1 MIRLNFTDSENLST
15 PRPKYSCS
23 YFCFRHSQ
31 ATGEVNNSEWLFLI
45 YMVIYGYIS
54 LVAMLLDAIVNLIIQ
69 SAFIYDGVI
78 FFHVFHFSKQFV

>member
-15 PRPKYSCS
+15 PRPRYSCS
-23 YFCFRHSQ
+23 YFCFRDSQ
-31 ATGEVNNSEWLFLI
+31 ATVEVNNSEWFFSD
-45 YMVIYGYIS
+45 IYGYIS
-54 LVAMLLDAIVNLIIQ
+54 LVAMLLDAIVNIIIQ